1 MGYALRPRKK
11 WTKDNS
17 SLGGGAVLPSD
28 AKPSGRTVAN
38 GSILLRD
45 DAPALA
51 SVVPWR
57 RSLWATCTRGDPAVD
72 IDIVRRL
79 VPIRSRYFFIRS
91 LTGSLTFSILSIST
105 LRSPP

>member
-17 SLGGGAVLPSD
+17 SLGAGQFYRATRSLLD
-28 AKPSGRTVAN
+28 E
-38 GSILLRD
+38 LLRTAAD
-45 DAPALA
+45 EDVDPTDIFDAMCA
-51 SVVPWR
+51 
-57 RSLWATCTRGDPAVD
+57 RGDPAVD

-79 VPIRSRYFFIRS
+79 APDRSRYFFIRS

-105 LRSPP
+105 LSSRPPTFSTRRM